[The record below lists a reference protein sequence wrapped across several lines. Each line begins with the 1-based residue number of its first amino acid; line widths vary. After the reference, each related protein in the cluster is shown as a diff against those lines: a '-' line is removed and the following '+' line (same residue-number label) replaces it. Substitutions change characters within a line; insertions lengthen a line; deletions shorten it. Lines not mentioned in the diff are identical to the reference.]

1 VSTREVIAQAR
12 RFGGVITTK
21 EVLDLGMARSTLK
34 RRVDDG
40 VFVRIGRGILALPG
54 TSTRPDV
61 LMRAAGRL
69 LGAVVSHQTAARMH
83 RMAPIHKT
91 SPTITVPHRGTYV
104 FPGLV
109 VHQSTDLLP
118 SHIMR
123 IGPHRVTT
131 PERTIVD
138 LAKVMKPTRLE
149 RVVDNALAAG
159 IADFEGLA
167 VLCLALSRQGK
178 KGMRALR
185 EMVRV
190 RADDKRVTETVL
202 ERRLSDLLAKEG
214 LPTPVRQFHA
224 PWLEPIDGRVD
235 FAYID
240 EKIVIEADSRRWHG
254 LFAAFETDRRRDMAA
269 QLAGWIVLRFTWAMI
284 TEEPGFVAETVGD
297 AVTSRSGG
305 G

>member
-1 VSTREVIAQAR
+1 
-12 RFGGVITTK
+12 
-21 EVLDLGMARSTLK
+21 MARSTLK

-83 RMAPIHKT
+83 GMEPIHKT
-91 SPTITVPHRGTYV
+91 PPTITVAHRGTYV

-138 LAKVMKPTRLE
+138 LAKVVKAGRLG

-159 IADFEGLA
+159 IADFDGLV

-185 EMVRV
+185 EIIGV
-190 RADDKRVTETVL
+190 RADERRVTDTVL
-202 ERRLSDLLAKEG
+202 EKRLSDLLANGG
-214 LPTPVRQFHA
+214 LPAPVREFHA

-254 LFAAFETDRRRDMAA
+254 LFAAFEMDRRRDMAA
-269 QLAGWIVLRFTWAMI
+269 QLAGWIVLRFTWTMI
-284 TEEPGFVAETVGD
+284 TEEPDFVVGTVKD
-297 AVTSRSGG
+297 AVASRSGG
-305 G
+305 S

>member
-1 VSTREVIAQAR
+1 
-12 RFGGVITTK
+12 
-21 EVLDLGMARSTLK
+21 MARSTLK

-40 VFVRIGRGILALPG
+40 VFIRISRGILALPG

-69 LGAVVSHQTAARMH
+69 LGAVVSHQTAAHMH
-83 RMAPIHKT
+83 RMEPVHKT
-91 SPTITVPHRGTYV
+91 PATITVSHRGTYA

-118 SHIMR
+118 SHVMR

-138 LAKVMKPTRLE
+138 LAKVLKAGRLE

-159 IADFEGLA
+159 IADFDGLVA
-167 VLCLALSRQGK
+167 LCLALSRQGK
-178 KGMRALR
+178 KGMRAMRKILD
-185 EMVRV
+185 V
-190 RADDKRVTETVL
+190 RADDRGVPDTVL
-202 ERRLSDLLAKEG
+202 EKRLSDLLANKG
-214 LPTPVRQFHA
+214 LPAPVRQFHA
-224 PWLEPIDGRVD
+224 PWLKPIDGRVD

-269 QLAGWIVLRFTWAMI
+269 QLAGWIVLRFTWIMI
-284 TEEPGFVAETVGD
+284 TEESDFVVSTVKD
-297 AVTSRSGG
+297 ALASRSGG
-305 G
+305 S